1 MASAG
6 TITVAPAADSF
17 VSSSHSST
25 NYGNGVSLRA
35 DGSPTRF
42 ALLKFPRPAG
52 AITALKLRVHRVGGS
67 DAAGVNIRKA
77 LTENWTE
84 KGVTYSNRPG
94 RSSTLAS
101 PAVRKGWNE
110 ISLPV
115 STLNASGTTTIVLD
129 RDGSRDVTLA
139 SRESS
144 YSAQLIVTTS
154 DATPTPTP
162 TPSATPTPAPS
173 ATPTPT
179 PTPTPPGGC
188 PAGSRVVT
196 GGSIATELANTA
208 AGGILC
214 LNGGSYSVSATI
226 GVSKSVTLVG
236 VNSPRLTQTFTGNF
250 FQVSAANVTIQGLT
264 MTGANGNRTGESC
277 AGTGAIRVGA
287 VAGVKIV
294 SNTADTFTC
303 GIQLNGTSSFSV
315 TGNRLSRVKYAA
327 ITTFP
332 ATDGVISGNTVTDL
346 NVDGPL
352 GQNAY
357 GIVISGNLSRNVTVS
372 NNMVNRA
379 PTWECYDTHDGQ
391 SIDFLSNTCIGPGR
405 VGINHVNSGIADP
418 SGRVEGNTIDAGGL
432 TSQWNSIAF
441 GGYGTVANNVIKGF
455 GSCMFW
461 TPKISPAGN
470 TCS

>member
-1 MASAG
+1 
-6 TITVAPAADSF
+6 
-17 VSSSHSST
+17 VSSNQSRT
-25 NYGNGVSLRA
+25 NYGTSASLRA
-35 DGSPTRF
+35 DGSPARF

-52 AITALKLRVHRVGGS
+52 TITTLKLRVHRTSGS
-67 DAAGVNIRKA
+67 GTATINVRKA
-77 LTENWTE
+77 LVESWTE
-84 KGVTYSNRPG
+84 AGVTYANRPG
-94 RSSTLAS
+94 RSSTLTSFA
-101 PAVRKGWNE
+101 ARKGWNE
-110 ISLPV
+110 VSLPV

-129 RDGSRDVTLA
+129 RDGSREVTLA
-139 SRESS
+139 SREGS
-144 YSAQLIVTTS
+144 YPAQLIVTTE
-154 DATPTPTP
+154 AVATPTPTPTP

-179 PTPTPPGGC
+179 PTPSGC
-188 PAGSRVVT
+188 PAGSRVIT
-196 GGSIATELANTA
+196 GGSIATELGNTA
-208 AGGILC
+208 AGGTLC

-226 GVSKSVTLVG
+226 GVNKSVTILG

-264 MTGANGNRTGESC
+264 MTGLNGNRTGESC

-287 VAGVKIV
+287 VTGVKIV
-294 SNTADTFTC
+294 SNTAETFTC
-303 GIQLNGTSSFSV
+303 GIQLNGTSSFTV

-327 ITTFP
+327 ITTYP
-332 ATDGVISGNTVTDL
+332 ATNGVISQNTVTDV
-346 NVDGPL
+346 NSDGPL

-372 NNMVNRA
+372 GNMVNRA

-391 SIDFLSNTCIGPGR
+391 AIDFLNNTCIGPGR

-455 GSCMFW
+455 GACMFW
-461 TPKISPAGN
+461 TPKISPTGN